1 MKGRMSTV
9 MAALDTIALL
19 VGCAGMPKLKVPAVE
34 KAPTVGPLAK
44 ILVYVGEVPLG
55 ESGRSADGTEMNIG
69 GTVIFTAQGR
79 DSEGN
84 PMAVNP
90 TWTPSKPGIV
100 EITPSVGSKV
110 TVRGLKEGTIDIV
123 VEYAGVK
130 KTVELIAVR

>member
-1 MKGRMSTV
+1 MKGRIAVSMV
-9 MAALDTIALL
+9 ALATIALL
-19 VGCAGMPKLKVPAVE
+19 VGCAGVPKLKVPVVKEA
-34 KAPTVGPLAK
+34 PLAK

-55 ESGRSADGTEMNIG
+55 ESGRDASATEINIG
-69 GTVIFTAQGR
+69 GMVIFTAQGR

-100 EITPSVGSKV
+100 EITPAVGSKV
-110 TVRGLKEGTIDIV
+110 TVRGLKKGTIDIV